1 MKYLIFSLFFLSA
14 CNSLSRVGDRIQ
26 KVCGTS
32 EFEIQSLDIE
42 SPLQKKISLL
52 RDQIKKYEAIL
63 PDLESE
69 FNPKDF
75 LDYKK
80 NIQDRIQSIYEILVL
95 LPESMADEFYAKY
108 KFLDALELYLVS
120 ELALENITPISKKKI
135 LQDRISYKKKIVVQ
149 SAEKEVYLKVKSY
162 ITEANYYFLQDRKAQ
177 SNRLI
182 SATRGEMDESPF
194 LTDQTIELYN
204 EFVVGIMKQGEYVSK
219 ECRK

>member
-1 MKYLIFSLFFLSA
+1 M
-14 CNSLSRVGDRIQ
+14 GDRIQ

-52 RDQIKKYEAIL
+52 RDQIKKYEEIL
-63 PDLESE
+63 SDLESE
-69 FNPKDF
+69 SNPKDF

-95 LPESMADEFYAKY
+95 LPESMADELYGKY

-135 LQDRISYKKKIVVQ
+135 LQDRISYKKKIVVH

-182 SATRGEMDESPF
+182 SAIRGEMDESPF